1 MHYSVNCV
9 RVSIFCSQ
17 YGKLIYMKVR
27 YTYRLRPG
35 KQAERYL
42 LAEWD
47 ACRYVWNQ
55 MVEES
60 QRRYENGQ
68 TFGPNEASK
77 HLTHLR
83 HTVKD
88 ENGALWL
95 AVHSSVPQQQIVR
108 GFSSSRKKALLDRK
122 NKKHIRSGLLRY
134 KSRRYAQ
141 PTLNY
146 VGRAFGLVE
155 VSGVL
160 RLKLTKGVTIPVVW
174 SRRLPS
180 VPTSVRVY
188 RKPDGKWFA
197 SFVVETTPECD
208 TPNTGSVVG
217 IDWGVQ
223 ETATTVTVN
232 EQGEVRESKDLD
244 MPFGAYERKYEKPL
258 AEAQRRMAR
267 RYQKDKRRCEQSR
280 GYKKALRQ
288 YRELKRR
295 STAQRKDAANKWA
308 VKVCRN
314 SDAIA
319 SEDFKPKFLSR
330 TTMASKAQ
338 DAAIGQLIDTL
349 ERQAV
354 KRGRRFVKV
363 NPAYTTQDCS
373 NCGARAKHRLGLQ
386 DRVYKCEHCGFVLD
400 RDRNSAINMLIG
412 AGFIPGPIGTLSR
425 SDAAVHGR
433 AVPEKVKIPQP

>member
-1 MHYSVNCV
+1 M
-9 RVSIFCSQ
+9 I
-17 YGKLIYMKVR
+17 
-27 YTYRLRPG
+27 
-35 KQAERYL
+35 
-42 LAEWD
+42 
-47 ACRYVWNQ
+47 
-55 MVEES
+55 EES
-60 QRRYENGQ
+60 QRRHKNGQ
-68 TFGPNEASK
+68 TFGPNEAAK

-88 ENGALWL
+88 ENGVLWL
-95 AVHSSVPQQQIVR
+95 AAHSSVPQQQIVR
-108 GFSSSRKKALLDRK
+108 DFSASRKKALLDRK
-122 NKKHIRSGLLRY
+122 NKKRVRRGLPGY
-134 KSRRYAQ
+134 KSRRRAQ

-146 VGRAFGLVE
+146 RIGGFRLVDADDT
-155 VSGVL
+155 L
-160 RLKLTKGVTIPVVW
+160 RLKLTKGIVIPVVW
-174 SRRLPS
+174 SRKLPS
-180 VPTSVRVY
+180 APTSVRAY
-188 RKPDGKWFA
+188 RNSNGKWFA

-208 TPNTGSVVG
+208 TPNAGSVVG

-223 ETATTVTVN
+223 ETATTVTVDD
-232 EQGEVRESKDLD
+232 QGEVKESVDLD
-244 MPFGAYERKYEKPL
+244 MPFGAYERKYEKRL
-258 AEAQRRMAR
+258 AEVQRRMAR
-267 RYQKDKRRCEQSR
+267 RYQKGKRRSEQSR

-295 STAQRKDAANKWA
+295 ITAQRKDAANKWA

-330 TTMASKAQ
+330 TTMARKAQ

-349 ERQAV
+349 EWQAV

-373 NCGARAKHRLGLQ
+373 NCGARAKHRLSLQ
-386 DRVYKCEHCGFVLD
+386 DRVYKCECCGFVLD

-425 SDAAVHGR
+425 SGAAAHGR
-433 AVPEKVKIPQP
+433 AVPTRAKISRL

>member
-1 MHYSVNCV
+1 
-9 RVSIFCSQ
+9 
-17 YGKLIYMKVR
+17 
-27 YTYRLRPG
+27 
-35 KQAERYL
+35 
-42 LAEWD
+42 
-47 ACRYVWNQ
+47 

-68 TFGPNEASK
+68 TFGPNEAMK
-77 HLTHLR
+77 HLTYLR

-88 ENGALWL
+88 ENGVLWL
-95 AVHSSVPQQQIVR
+95 SVHSSKPQQQIVR
-108 GFSSSRKKALLDRK
+108 DFSASRKKALLDRK
-122 NKKHIRSGLLRY
+122 NKKRVRRGLPGY
-134 KSRRYAQ
+134 KSRRRAQ

-146 VGRAFGLVE
+146 NGNGFKLVE
-155 VSGVL
+155 IGGVL
-160 RLKLTKGVTIPVVW
+160 RLKLTKGTVIPVVW
-174 SRRLPS
+174 SRELPS
-180 VPTSVRVY
+180 APTSVRVY
-188 RKPDGKWFA
+188 RKPNGKWFA
-197 SFVVETTPECD
+197 SFVVEIASECD
-208 TPNTGSVVG
+208 IPNTGSVVG
-217 IDWGVQ
+217 IDWGVR
-223 ETATTVTVN
+223 ETATTATVDS
-232 EQGEVRESKDLD
+232 QGEVRESKDLD

-267 RYQKDKRRCEQSR
+267 RYQKGKRLSEQSR

-295 STAQRKDAANKWA
+295 SAAQRKDAANKWA

-319 SEDFKPKFLSR
+319 SEDFKPKFLFR
-330 TTMASKAQ
+330 TLMARRAQ
-338 DAAIGQLIDTL
+338 EVAIGQLIDTL

-386 DRVYKCEHCGFVLD
+386 DRVYKCERCGFVLD

-425 SDAAVHGR
+425 SDAAVHGC
-433 AVPEKVKIPQP
+433 AVPARAKIPRL

>member
-1 MHYSVNCV
+1 
-9 RVSIFCSQ
+9 
-17 YGKLIYMKVR
+17 MKVR

-35 KQAERYL
+35 KQAEQSL

-55 MVEES
+55 MIEES
-60 QRRYENGQ
+60 QRRHKNGQ
-68 TFGPNEASK
+68 TFGPNEAAK

-88 ENGALWL
+88 ENGVLWL
-95 AVHSSVPQQQIVR
+95 AAHSSVPQQQIVR
-108 GFSSSRKKALLDRK
+108 DFSTSRKKALLDRK
-122 NKKHIRSGLLRY
+122 NKKRVRRGLPGY
-134 KSRRYAQ
+134 KSRRHAQ

-146 VGRAFGLVE
+146 RIGGFRLVDA
-155 VSGVL
+155 GDTL
-160 RLKLTKGVTIPVVW
+160 RLKLTKGIVIPVVW
-174 SRRLPS
+174 SRKLPS
-180 VPTSVRVY
+180 APTSVRVY
-188 RKPDGKWFA
+188 RNPNGKWFA
-197 SFVVETTPECD
+197 SFVVETMPECD
-208 TPNTGSVVG
+208 MPHTGSAVG

-223 ETATTVTVN
+223 ETATTMTIDS
-232 EQGEVRESKDLD
+232 QGEVRESADLD
-244 MPFGAYERKYEKPL
+244 IPFVAYERKYEKRL
-258 AEAQRRMAR
+258 TEAQRRMAR
-267 RYQKDKRRCEQSR
+267 QYQKDKRRSEQSR

-330 TTMASKAQ
+330 TTMARKAQ

-349 ERQAV
+349 EWQAV

-386 DRVYKCEHCGFVLD
+386 DRVYKCECCGFVLD

-425 SDAAVHGR
+425 SDAAAHGR
-433 AVPEKVKIPQP
+433 AVPTKAKIPRL

>member
-1 MHYSVNCV
+1 MHCDILACV
-9 RVSIFCSQ
+9 
-17 YGKLIYMKVR
+17 KVR
-27 YTYRLRPG
+27 YAYKLRPG

-60 QRRYENGQ
+60 QRRYKNGQ
-68 TFGPNEASK
+68 TFGPNEAMK
-77 HLTHLR
+77 HLTYLR

-95 AVHSSVPQQQIVR
+95 AAHSSVSQQQAVR
-108 GFSSSRKKALLDRK
+108 DFSANRKKALLDRK
-122 NKKHIRSGLLRY
+122 NKKQVRRGLPDY
-134 KSRRYAQ
+134 KSRHRAQ

-146 VGRAFGLVE
+146 VIGRFRLVDA
-155 VSGVL
+155 GDTL
-160 RLKLTKGVTIPVVW
+160 RLKLTKGTVIPVVW

-180 VPTSVRVY
+180 APTSVRVY
-188 RKPDGKWFA
+188 RKPNGKWFA
-197 SFVVETTPECD
+197 SFVVETTPEYD
-208 TPNTGSVVG
+208 TPHTGSAVG

-223 ETATTVTVN
+223 ETATTVTVDD
-232 EQGEVRESKDLD
+232 QGEVKESVDLD
-244 MPFGAYERKYEKPL
+244 MPFGAYERKYEKRL
-258 AEAQRRMAR
+258 AEVQRRMAR
-267 RYQKDKRRCEQSR
+267 RYQKDKRRSEQSR

-330 TTMASKAQ
+330 TTMARKAQ
-338 DAAIGQLIDTL
+338 DAAIGQLIGAL
-349 ERQAV
+349 EWQAV

-373 NCGARAKHRLGLQ
+373 NCGARAKRRLGLQ
-386 DRVYKCEHCGFVLD
+386 DRVYKCERCGFVLD

-425 SDAAVHGR
+425 SGAAAHGR
-433 AVPEKVKIPQP
+433 AVPAKTKIPRP

>member
-60 QRRYENGQ
+60 QRRYKNGQ
-68 TFGPNEASK
+68 TFGPNEAMK

-88 ENGALWL
+88 ENGVLWL
-95 AVHSSVPQQQIVR
+95 AAHSSVPQQQIVR
-108 GFSSSRKKALLDRK
+108 GFSSSR
-122 NKKHIRSGLLRY
+122 
-134 KSRRYAQ
+134 
-141 PTLNY
+141 
-146 VGRAFGLVE
+146 
-155 VSGVL
+155 
-160 RLKLTKGVTIPVVW
+160 
-174 SRRLPS
+174 
-180 VPTSVRVY
+180 
-188 RKPDGKWFA
+188 
-197 SFVVETTPECD
+197 
-208 TPNTGSVVG
+208 
-217 IDWGVQ
+217 
-223 ETATTVTVN
+223 
-232 EQGEVRESKDLD
+232 
-244 MPFGAYERKYEKPL
+244 
-258 AEAQRRMAR
+258 
-267 RYQKDKRRCEQSR
+267 
-280 GYKKALRQ
+280 KKALRQ

-330 TTMASKAQ
+330 TTMARKAQ

-386 DRVYKCEHCGFVLD
+386 DRVYKCECCGFVLD

-425 SDAAVHGR
+425 SDAAVHCC
-433 AVPEKVKIPQP
+433 AVPEKAKIPRP

>member
-1 MHYSVNCV
+1 
-9 RVSIFCSQ
+9 
-17 YGKLIYMKVR
+17 
-27 YTYRLRPG
+27 
-35 KQAERYL
+35 
-42 LAEWD
+42 
-47 ACRYVWNQ
+47 

-60 QRRYENGQ
+60 QRRHENGQ
-68 TFGPNEASK
+68 TFGPNEALK
-77 HLTHLR
+77 HLTYLR

-88 ENGALWL
+88 ENDVLWL
-95 AVHSSVPQQQIVR
+95 LACSSVPQRQIVR
-108 GFSSSRKKALLDRK
+108 DFSVSRKKALLDRK
-122 NKKHIRSGLLRY
+122 DKKHVRRGLPDY
-134 KSRRYAQ
+134 KSRRRAQ

-146 VGRAFGLVE
+146 VIGGFRLVDAG
-155 VSGVL
+155 GVL
-160 RLKLTKGVTIPVVW
+160 RLKLTKGTVIPVVW
-174 SRRLPS
+174 SRKLPS
-180 VPTSVRVY
+180 APTSVRVY
-188 RKPDGKWFA
+188 RKPNGKWFA

-208 TPNTGSVVG
+208 MPNTGSAVG

-223 ETATTVTVN
+223 ETATTVTVDG
-232 EQGEVRESKDLD
+232 QGEVRERKDLD
-244 MPFGAYERKYEKPL
+244 MPFGAYERKYEKLL

-267 RYQKDKRRCEQSR
+267 RYQKDKRRSEQSR

-295 STAQRKDAANKWA
+295 SAAQRKDAANKWA

-330 TTMASKAQ
+330 SAMARKAQ

-349 ERQAV
+349 EWQAV

-363 NPAYTTQDCS
+363 NPAHTTQDCS

-386 DRVYKCEHCGFVLD
+386 DRVYKCECCGFVLD

-425 SDAAVHGR
+425 SGAAAHGR
-433 AVPEKVKIPQP
+433 AVPHKGQNPPALAVGRTQSAFLGEREHVSSLAALENAEPVTVIAIGA

>member
-1 MHYSVNCV
+1 
-9 RVSIFCSQ
+9 
-17 YGKLIYMKVR
+17 MKVR

-35 KQAERYL
+35 KQAEQYL

-60 QRRYENGQ
+60 QRRHKSGQ
-68 TFGPNEASK
+68 TFGPNEALK
-77 HLTHLR
+77 HLTYLR

-88 ENGALWL
+88 ESGVLWL
-95 AVHSSVPQQQIVR
+95 SMCSSVPQQQIVR
-108 GFSSSRKKALLDRK
+108 DFSASRKKALLDRK
-122 NKKHIRSGLLRY
+122 NKKQVRRGLPGY
-134 KSRRYAQ
+134 KSRRHAQ

-146 VGRAFGLVE
+146 RIGGFKLVDT
-155 VSGVL
+155 GDTL
-160 RLKLTKGVTIPVVW
+160 RLKLTKGTVIPVVW
-174 SRRLPS
+174 SRGLPS
-180 VPTSVRVY
+180 APTSVRVY
-188 RKPDGKWFA
+188 QKPDGKWFA

-208 TPNTGSVVG
+208 TPNTGSSVG

-223 ETATTVTVN
+223 ETATTMTVDD
-232 EQGEVRESKDLD
+232 QGEIKESADLD
-244 MPFGAYERKYEKPL
+244 MPFGAYERKYEKQL
-258 AEAQRRMAR
+258 TEAHRRMAR
-267 RYQKDKRRCEQSR
+267 RHQKDKRLSEQSR

-295 STAQRKDAANKWA
+295 TTAQRKDAANKWA

-330 TTMASKAQ
+330 TAMARKAQ
-338 DAAIGQLIDTL
+338 DAAIGQLIGTL
-349 ERQAV
+349 EWQAV

-373 NCGARAKHRLGLQ
+373 NCGARAKHRLSLQ
-386 DRVYKCEHCGFVLD
+386 DRVYKCECCGFVLD

-425 SDAAVHGR
+425 SDAAAHGR
-433 AVPEKVKIPQP
+433 AVPTKAKIPRL

>member
-35 KQAERYL
+35 KQAEQYL

-60 QRRYENGQ
+60 QRRHENGQ
-68 TFGPNEASK
+68 TLGPNEASK
-77 HLTHLR
+77 YLTYLR

-88 ENGALWL
+88 ENGVFWL
-95 AVHSSVPQQQIVR
+95 AEYSSVPQQQIVR

-122 NKKHIRSGLLRY
+122 NKKHIRSGLPRY

-174 SRRLPS
+174 SRELPS
-180 VPTSVRVY
+180 SPTSVRVY
-188 RKPDGKWFA
+188 RKSNGKWFA
-197 SFVVETTPECD
+197 AFVIEIEPEC
-208 TPNTGSVVG
+208 NMSHTGSAVG
-217 IDWGVQ
+217 IDWGVR
-223 ETATTVTVN
+223 ETATTVTVDS
-232 EQGEVRESKDLD
+232 QGEVKESKDLD
-244 MPFGAYERKYEKPL
+244 MPFGAYERKYEKQL
-258 AEAQRRMAR
+258 AEVQRCMAR
-267 RYQKDKRRCEQSR
+267 RYQKGKRLSEQSR

-330 TTMASKAQ
+330 TTMARKAQ
-338 DAAIGQLIDTL
+338 DAAIGQLIETL
-349 ERQAV
+349 EWQAV

-386 DRVYKCEHCGFVLD
+386 DRVYRCEHCGFVLD

-425 SDAAVHGR
+425 SGAAAHGR
-433 AVPEKVKIPQP
+433 AVFMKAKIPRP

>member
-1 MHYSVNCV
+1 M
-9 RVSIFCSQ
+9 I
-17 YGKLIYMKVR
+17 
-27 YTYRLRPG
+27 
-35 KQAERYL
+35 
-42 LAEWD
+42 
-47 ACRYVWNQ
+47 
-55 MVEES
+55 EES
-60 QRRYENGQ
+60 QRRHKNGQ
-68 TFGPNEASK
+68 TFGPNEAAK

-88 ENGALWL
+88 ENGVLWL
-95 AVHSSVPQQQIVR
+95 AAHSSVPQQQIVR
-108 GFSSSRKKALLDRK
+108 DFSASRKKALLDRK
-122 NKKHIRSGLLRY
+122 NKKRVRRGLPGY
-134 KSRRYAQ
+134 KSRRRAQ

-146 VGRAFGLVE
+146 RIGGFRLVDA
-155 VSGVL
+155 GDTL
-160 RLKLTKGVTIPVVW
+160 RLKLTKGIVIPVVW
-174 SRRLPS
+174 SRKLPS

-188 RKPDGKWFA
+188 RNSNGKWFA
-197 SFVVETTPECD
+197 SFVVETAPEYD
-208 TPNTGSVVG
+208 TPYTGSSAG

-223 ETATTVTVN
+223 ETATTMTVDS
-232 EQGEVRESKDLD
+232 QGEVRESADLD
-244 MPFGAYERKYEKPL
+244 IPFMAYERKYEKRL
-258 AEAQRRMAR
+258 TEAQRRMAR
-267 RYQKDKRRCEQSR
+267 RYQKDKRRSEQSR

-295 STAQRKDAANKWA
+295 ITAQRKDAANKWA

-330 TTMASKAQ
+330 TTMARKAQ

-349 ERQAV
+349 EWQAV

-373 NCGARAKHRLGLQ
+373 NCGARAKHRLSLQ
-386 DRVYKCEHCGFVLD
+386 DRVYKCECCGFVLD

-425 SDAAVHGR
+425 SGAAAHGR
-433 AVPEKVKIPQP
+433 AVPTRAKISRL

>member
-1 MHYSVNCV
+1 
-9 RVSIFCSQ
+9 
-17 YGKLIYMKVR
+17 MKVR
-27 YTYRLRPG
+27 YTYKLRPG

-60 QRRYENGQ
+60 QRRYKDGQ
-68 TFGPNEASK
+68 AFGPSEALR
-77 HLTHLR
+77 HVTHLR

-88 ENGALWL
+88 ENGILWL
-95 AVHSSVPQQQIVR
+95 AAHSSVLQQQIVR
-108 GFSSSRKKALLDRK
+108 NFSVSRKKALLDRK
-122 NKKHIRSGLLRY
+122 NKKRVRSGLPRY
-134 KSRRYAQ
+134 KSRHRAQ

-146 VGRAFGLVE
+146 IIGGFRLVDVG
-155 VSGVL
+155 GVL
-160 RLKLTKGVTIPVVW
+160 RLKLTKGTVIPVVW
-174 SRRLPS
+174 SRKLPS
-180 VPTSVRVY
+180 APTSVRVY
-188 RKPDGKWFA
+188 RNLNGKWFA
-197 SFVVETTPECD
+197 SFVVETTLECD

-244 MPFGAYERKYEKPL
+244 MPFGAYERKYEKRL
-258 AEAQRRMAR
+258 AEIQRCMSR

-319 SEDFKPKFLSR
+319 SEDFKPKFLFR
-330 TTMASKAQ
+330 TTMARKVQ
-338 DAAIGQLIDTL
+338 DAAIGQLIDIL
-349 ERQAV
+349 EWQAV

-386 DRVYKCEHCGFVLD
+386 DRVYKCECCGFVLD

-425 SDAAVHGR
+425 SDAAAHDR
-433 AVPEKVKIPQP
+433 AVPEKAKISRL

>member
-1 MHYSVNCV
+1 
-9 RVSIFCSQ
+9 
-17 YGKLIYMKVR
+17 MKVR

-35 KQAERYL
+35 KQAEQYL

-68 TFGPNEASK
+68 TFGPNDALK
-77 HLTHLR
+77 HLTYLR

-88 ENGALWL
+88 ENGVLWL
-95 AVHSSVPQQQIVR
+95 SMCSSVPQQQIVR
-108 GFSSSRKKALLDRK
+108 DFSASRKKALLGRK
-122 NKKHIRSGLLRY
+122 NKKQVRRGLPGY
-134 KSRRYAQ
+134 KSRRHAQ

-146 VGRAFGLVE
+146 RIGGFRLVE
-155 VSGVL
+155 IGGAL
-160 RLKLTKGVTIPVVW
+160 RLKLTKGTVIPVVW
-174 SRRLPS
+174 SRGLPS
-180 VPTSVRVY
+180 IPTSVRVY
-188 RKPDGKWFA
+188 HKPNGKWFA

-208 TPNTGSVVG
+208 MPDTGSAVG
-217 IDWGVQ
+217 IDWGVR
-223 ETATTVTVN
+223 ETAITMTVDN
-232 EQGEVRESKDLD
+232 QGEVRESKDLD
-244 MPFGAYERKYEKPL
+244 MPFGAYERKYEKRL
-258 AEAQRRMAR
+258 AEAQRRMVR
-267 RYQKDKRRCEQSR
+267 RYQKGKRRPEQSR

-295 STAQRKDAANKWA
+295 ITAQRKDAANKWA

-319 SEDFKPKFLSR
+319 SEDFKPKFLSH
-330 TTMASKAQ
+330 TTMARKAQ
-338 DAAIGQLIDTL
+338 DAAIGQLIGTL
-349 ERQAV
+349 EWQAV

-373 NCGARAKHRLGLQ
+373 NCGARAKHRLSLQ
-386 DRVYKCEHCGFVLD
+386 DRVYKCECCGFVLD
-400 RDRNSAINMLIG
+400 RDKNSAINMLIG

-433 AVPEKVKIPQP
+433 AVPTKAKIPRL

>member
-1 MHYSVNCV
+1 
-9 RVSIFCSQ
+9 
-17 YGKLIYMKVR
+17 MKVR
-27 YTYRLRPG
+27 YTYKLRPG
-35 KQAERYL
+35 KQAEQYL

-60 QRRYENGQ
+60 QRRHENGQ
-68 TFGPNEASK
+68 TFGPNEAAK
-77 HLTHLR
+77 HLTYLR

-88 ENGALWL
+88 ENGVLWL
-95 AVHSSVPQQQIVR
+95 GARPSVPQQQIVR
-108 GFSSSRKKALLDRK
+108 DFSVSRKKALLDRK
-122 NKKHIRSGLLRY
+122 NKKRVCSGLPNY

-146 VGRAFGLVE
+146 SANGFRLVE
-155 VSGVL
+155 IGGVL
-160 RLKLTKGVTIPVVW
+160 RLKLPRGTLIPVVW
-174 SRRLPS
+174 SRKLPTA
-180 VPTSVRVY
+180 PTSVRVY
-188 RKPDGKWFA
+188 RKSNGKWFA
-197 SFVVETTPECD
+197 SFVVETTSECD
-208 TPNTGSVVG
+208 MPNTGSVVG
-217 IDWGVQ
+217 IDWGVV
-223 ETATTVTVN
+223 ETATTVTVDS
-232 EQGEVRESKDLD
+232 QGEIKESVDLD
-244 MPFGAYERKYEKPL
+244 IPFGSYERKYEKRL

-267 RYQKDKRRCEQSR
+267 RHQKDKRLSEQSR

-295 STAQRKDAANKWA
+295 SAAQRKDAANKWA

-330 TTMASKAQ
+330 TTMARKAQ

-349 ERQAV
+349 EWQAV

-386 DRVYKCEHCGFVLD
+386 DRVYKCECCGFVLD

-433 AVPEKVKIPQP
+433 AVPTKAKIPRL

>member
-1 MHYSVNCV
+1 
-9 RVSIFCSQ
+9 
-17 YGKLIYMKVR
+17 
-27 YTYRLRPG
+27 
-35 KQAERYL
+35 
-42 LAEWD
+42 
-47 ACRYVWNQ
+47 

-68 TFGPNEASK
+68 TFGPNEAAK

-88 ENGALWL
+88 ENGVLWL
-95 AVHSSVPQQQIVR
+95 AAHSSVPQQQIVR

-122 NKKHIRSGLLRY
+122 NKKRVNSGLPRY
-134 KSRRYAQ
+134 KSRRHAQ

-146 VGRAFGLVE
+146 VGHAFGLVE
-155 VSGVL
+155 ISGVL
-160 RLKLTKGVTIPVVW
+160 RLKLTKGVVIPVVW
-174 SRRLPS
+174 SRILPTM
-180 VPTSVRVY
+180 PTSVRVY
-188 RKPDGKWFA
+188 RKSNGKWFA
-197 SFVVETTPECD
+197 AFVVETRPECSMSR
-208 TPNTGSVVG
+208 TGSAVG
-217 IDWGVQ
+217 IDWGVR
-223 ETATTVTVN
+223 ETATTMTVN
-232 EQGEVRESKDLD
+232 AEGEVRESVDLD

-267 RYQKDKRRCEQSR
+267 RYQKDKRRSEQSR

-330 TTMASKAQ
+330 TTMARKAQ

-349 ERQAV
+349 EWQAV

-386 DRVYKCEHCGFVLD
+386 DRVYKCECCGFALD

-425 SDAAVHGR
+425 SDAAAHGR
-433 AVPEKVKIPQP
+433 AVPGKAKIPPGLSRGRTQTMRQLFAISLTCEMIIVVSGLCAALQRRTISARSSLV

>member
-1 MHYSVNCV
+1 
-9 RVSIFCSQ
+9 
-17 YGKLIYMKVR
+17 
-27 YTYRLRPG
+27 
-35 KQAERYL
+35 
-42 LAEWD
+42 
-47 ACRYVWNQ
+47 

-60 QRRYENGQ
+60 QRRYKNGQ
-68 TFGPNEASK
+68 TFGPNEAMK
-77 HLTHLR
+77 HLTYLR

-95 AVHSSVPQQQIVR
+95 AAHSSVSQQQAVR
-108 GFSSSRKKALLDRK
+108 DFSANRKKALLDRK
-122 NKKHIRSGLLRY
+122 NKKQVRRGLPDY
-134 KSRRYAQ
+134 KSRHRAQ

-146 VGRAFGLVE
+146 VIGRFRLVDA
-155 VSGVL
+155 GDTL
-160 RLKLTKGVTIPVVW
+160 RLKLTKGTVIPVVW

-180 VPTSVRVY
+180 APTSVRVY
-188 RKPDGKWFA
+188 RKPNGKWFA
-197 SFVVETTPECD
+197 SFVVETTPEYD
-208 TPNTGSVVG
+208 TPHTGSAVG

-223 ETATTVTVN
+223 ETATTVTVDD
-232 EQGEVRESKDLD
+232 QGEVKESVDLD
-244 MPFGAYERKYEKPL
+244 MPFGAYERKYEKRL
-258 AEAQRRMAR
+258 AEVQRRMAR
-267 RYQKDKRRCEQSR
+267 RYQKDKRRSEQSR

-330 TTMASKAQ
+330 TTMARKAQ
-338 DAAIGQLIDTL
+338 DAAIGQLIDAL
-349 ERQAV
+349 EWQAV

-363 NPAYTTQDCS
+363 DPAYTTQDCS

-386 DRVYKCEHCGFVLD
+386 DRVYKCERCGFVLD

-425 SDAAVHGR
+425 CDAAVHGR
-433 AVPEKVKIPQP
+433 AVPTKAKIPRP

>member
-1 MHYSVNCV
+1 M
-9 RVSIFCSQ
+9 
-17 YGKLIYMKVR
+17 
-27 YTYRLRPG
+27 
-35 KQAERYL
+35 
-42 LAEWD
+42 
-47 ACRYVWNQ
+47 
-55 MVEES
+55 
-60 QRRYENGQ
+60 
-68 TFGPNEASK
+68 K
-77 HLTHLR
+77 HLTYLR

-95 AVHSSVPQQQIVR
+95 AAHSSVSQQQAVR
-108 GFSSSRKKALLDRK
+108 DFSANRKKALLDRK
-122 NKKHIRSGLLRY
+122 NKKQVRRGLPDY
-134 KSRRYAQ
+134 KSRHRAQ

-146 VGRAFGLVE
+146 VIGRFRLVDA
-155 VSGVL
+155 GDTL
-160 RLKLTKGVTIPVVW
+160 RLKLTKGTVIPVVW

-180 VPTSVRVY
+180 APTSVRVY
-188 RKPDGKWFA
+188 RKPNGKWFA
-197 SFVVETTPECD
+197 SFVVETTPEYD
-208 TPNTGSVVG
+208 TPHTGSAVG

-223 ETATTVTVN
+223 ETATTVTVDD
-232 EQGEVRESKDLD
+232 QGEVKESVDLD
-244 MPFGAYERKYEKPL
+244 MPFGAYERKYEKRL
-258 AEAQRRMAR
+258 AEVQRRMAR
-267 RYQKDKRRCEQSR
+267 RYQKDKRRSEQSR

-308 VKVCRN
+308 VKVCRS

-330 TTMASKAQ
+330 TTMARKAQ
-338 DAAIGQLIDTL
+338 DAAIGQLIGAL
-349 ERQAV
+349 EWQAV

-386 DRVYKCEHCGFVLD
+386 DRVYKCECCGFVLD

-425 SDAAVHGR
+425 SGAAVHGR
-433 AVPEKVKIPQP
+433 AVPTKAKIPRP

>member
-1 MHYSVNCV
+1 
-9 RVSIFCSQ
+9 
-17 YGKLIYMKVR
+17 MKVR

-35 KQAERYL
+35 KQAEQYL
-42 LAEWD
+42 FAEWD

-77 HLTHLR
+77 YLTYLR

-88 ENGALWL
+88 ENGVLWL
-95 AVHSSVPQQQIVR
+95 SAYSSKPQQQTVR
-108 GFSSSRKKALLDRK
+108 DFSASRKKALLDRK
-122 NKKHIRSGLLRY
+122 NKKRVRRGLPGY
-134 KSRRYAQ
+134 KSRRRAQ

-146 VGRAFGLVE
+146 NGNGFKLVE
-155 VSGVL
+155 IGGVL
-160 RLKLTKGVTIPVVW
+160 RLKLTKGTVIPVVW
-174 SRRLPS
+174 SRELPS
-180 VPTSVRVY
+180 APTSVRVY
-188 RKPDGKWFA
+188 RKPNGKWFA
-197 SFVVETTPECD
+197 SFVVEIASECD
-208 TPNTGSVVG
+208 IPNTGSVVG
-217 IDWGVQ
+217 IDWGVR
-223 ETATTVTVN
+223 ETATTATVDS
-232 EQGEVRESKDLD
+232 QGEVRESKDLD

-267 RYQKDKRRCEQSR
+267 RYQKGKRLSEQSR

-295 STAQRKDAANKWA
+295 SAAQRKDAANKWA

-319 SEDFKPKFLSR
+319 SEDFKPKFLFR
-330 TTMASKAQ
+330 TLMARKAQ
-338 DAAIGQLIDTL
+338 EAAIGQLIDTL

-425 SDAAVHGR
+425 SDAAVHGC
-433 AVPEKVKIPQP
+433 AVPARAKIPRL

>member
-1 MHYSVNCV
+1 MCV
-9 RVSIFCSQ
+9 
-17 YGKLIYMKVR
+17 KVR

-60 QRRYENGQ
+60 QRRHKNGQ
-68 TFGPNEASK
+68 TFGPNEAMK

-88 ENGALWL
+88 ENGVLWL
-95 AVHSSVPQQQIVR
+95 AAHSSVSQQQAVR
-108 GFSSSRKKALLDRK
+108 DFSASRKKALLDRK
-122 NKKHIRSGLLRY
+122 NKKQVRRGLPDY
-134 KSRRYAQ
+134 KSRRRAQ

-146 VGRAFGLVE
+146 VIGRFRLIDTGDT
-155 VSGVL
+155 L
-160 RLKLTKGVTIPVVW
+160 RLKLTKGTVIPVVW
-174 SRRLPS
+174 SRDLPS
-180 VPTSVRVY
+180 APTSVRVY
-188 RKPDGKWFA
+188 RKPNGKWFA
-197 SFVVETTPECD
+197 SFVVETTPEYD
-208 TPNTGSVVG
+208 TPHTGSAVG
-217 IDWGVQ
+217 VDWGVQ

-232 EQGEVRESKDLD
+232 EQGEIRESKDLD
-244 MPFGAYERKYEKPL
+244 MPFGAYERKYEKRL
-258 AEAQRRMAR
+258 AEVQRRMAR
-267 RYQKDKRRCEQSR
+267 RYQKDKRRSEQSR

-295 STAQRKDAANKWA
+295 STAQRKDTANKWA

-319 SEDFKPKFLSR
+319 SEDFKPKFLSH
-330 TTMASKAQ
+330 TTMARKAQ

-349 ERQAV
+349 EWQAV

-363 NPAYTTQDCS
+363 DPAYTTQDCS

-386 DRVYKCEHCGFVLD
+386 DRVYKCERCGFVLD

-425 SDAAVHGR
+425 CDAAVHGR
-433 AVPEKVKIPQP
+433 AVPTKAKIPRP

>member
-1 MHYSVNCV
+1 
-9 RVSIFCSQ
+9 
-17 YGKLIYMKVR
+17 
-27 YTYRLRPG
+27 
-35 KQAERYL
+35 
-42 LAEWD
+42 
-47 ACRYVWNQ
+47 

-60 QRRYENGQ
+60 QRRHKNGQ
-68 TFGPNEASK
+68 TFGPNEALK

-88 ENGALWL
+88 ENDILWL
-95 AVHSSVPQQQIVR
+95 SMRSSVPQRQTVR
-108 GFSSSRKKALLDRK
+108 DFSASRKKALLDRK
-122 NKKHIRSGLLRY
+122 NKKRVHRGLPDY
-134 KSRRYAQ
+134 KSRRSAQ

-146 VGRAFGLVE
+146 VIGGFRLAEIG
-155 VSGVL
+155 GAL
-160 RLKLTKGVTIPVVW
+160 RLKLTKGTVIPVVW
-174 SRRLPS
+174 SRKLPS
-180 VPTSVRVY
+180 IPTSVRVY
-188 RKPDGKWFA
+188 RKPNGKWFA

-208 TPNTGSVVG
+208 TPNTGSAVG

-232 EQGEVRESKDLD
+232 DQGEVRESADLD
-244 MPFGAYERKYEKPL
+244 MPFGAYERKYEKRL

-330 TTMASKAQ
+330 TTMARKAQ

-349 ERQAV
+349 EWQAV

-363 NPAYTTQDCS
+363 NPAHTTQDCS
-373 NCGARAKHRLGLQ
+373 NCGARAKHRLSLQ
-386 DRVYKCEHCGFVLD
+386 DRVYKCECCGFVLD

-425 SDAAVHGR
+425 SDAAAHDR
-433 AVPEKVKIPQP
+433 AVPTKAKIPRP